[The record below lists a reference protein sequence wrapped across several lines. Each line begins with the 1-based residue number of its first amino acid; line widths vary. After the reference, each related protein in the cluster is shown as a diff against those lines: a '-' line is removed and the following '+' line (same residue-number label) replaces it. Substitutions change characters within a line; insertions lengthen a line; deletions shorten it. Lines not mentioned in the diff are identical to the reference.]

1 MQWIQF
7 MSVICKDGQLEIS
20 AKDSVFYQKEQNSV
34 FGQELNFMMNF
45 YQNMAGNFITMLFK
59 ENLRWDKDLDML
71 IMDLI

>member
-1 MQWIQF
+1 